1 MATENNG
8 NNEMTL
14 LMTSVNQSILSQA
27 GFACWVGVYEQ
38 PVILKGK
45 PLLVTD
51 VKDGKSWIHIT
62 FGNGLGM
69 RTETIAHREN
79 LIKWAYKN
87 DEVFS
92 TRRDCLG
99 LLGPGTVRF
108 MRTKGD
114 FSSFLLPEQ
123 HSGSVP
129 RHRRTIAYA

>member
-79 LIKWAYKN
+79 LIKWAYKMMK
-87 DEVFS
+87 
-92 TRRDCLG
+92 C
-99 LLGPGTVRF
+99 
-108 MRTKGD
+108 
-114 FSSFLLPEQ
+114 
-123 HSGSVP
+123 SVP
-129 RHRRTIAYA
+129 EETAWDFLGQAPYGS